1 MRLTKLFLLAA
12 FAGSPAA
19 ATAEVKLHPLFGD
32 HMVIQRGPK
41 AKVFGTAEAGEKV
54 TVTLSS
60 TGADAGKPAT
70 GSAVAAAD
78 GTWTVEVAAPAAG
91 LGYTLDVKGTNAVA
105 LKDVAVGDVWV
116 CSGQSNMEWKV
127 KSMAKD
133 GLGQKVAADAKSDML
148 RLFTV
153 PKKPSPT
160 PQASFATTKSE
171 GLWLE
176 CTPETALEFSAVG
189 YVFGRDIA
197 ASQKVPVGLISSNW
211 GGTPAEAWT
220 SRAGLSAHDALK
232 YYVEN
237 VDKVIGANAD
247 KALVEAKYKA
257 DVAKWKELADQAK
270 ADGKPA
276 PRAPAK
282 PGEGGVNQ
290 NSPTA
295 LYNGMIAPLLNF
307 PVKGA
312 IWYQGES
319 NAGRAKEYR
328 TLMPAL
334 ITDWR
339 AKWHSEL
346 PFYIVQLAPFGN
358 GKGNSGGVQ
367 YAELRDAQFATTK
380 ALKHVGIA
388 VITDV
393 GDETDIHPQN
403 KVVVGERLALAAR
416 ADAYGEKVE
425 YSGPEFKAL
434 AVAGDK
440 LTLSF
445 THAAGG
451 PVAAGESK
459 ALAGFAVCGEDK
471 VFHPATATVSGEAV
485 VLHSDKVEKPVAVRF
500 GWSNFAKPTLNFFNK
515 AGLPAVP
522 FRTDDFPLTTK

>member
-1 MRLTKLFLLAA
+1 M
-12 FAGSPAA
+12 
-19 ATAEVKLHPLFGD
+19 
-32 HMVIQRGPK
+32 
-41 AKVFGTAEAGEKV
+41 
-54 TVTLSS
+54 
-60 TGADAGKPAT
+60 
-70 GSAVAAAD
+70 
-78 GTWTVEVAAPAAG
+78 
-91 LGYTLDVKGTNAVA
+91 KGTNAVA

-127 KSMAKD
+127 KQMGKD
-133 GLGQKVAADAKSDML
+133 GLGQKVAAAAKSDL
-148 RLFTV
+148 VRLLTV

-220 SRAGLSAHDALK
+220 SRAGLSAHDSLK

-237 VDKVIGANAD
+237 VDKVIGSNAD

-270 ADGKPA
+270 AAGKPA

-425 YSGPEFKAL
+425 SSGPEYESM
-434 AVAGDK
+434 AVVGDMVT
-440 LTLSF
+440 LTF
-445 THAAGG
+445 THAAGLRVAG
-451 PVAAGESK
+451 GVPGGVPLPVA
-459 ALAGFAVCGEDK
+459 GFTLCGEDK
-471 VFHPATATVSGEAV
+471 VFHPATATIKGEIV
-485 VLHSDKVEKPVAVRF
+485 ILRSDKVEKPVAARY